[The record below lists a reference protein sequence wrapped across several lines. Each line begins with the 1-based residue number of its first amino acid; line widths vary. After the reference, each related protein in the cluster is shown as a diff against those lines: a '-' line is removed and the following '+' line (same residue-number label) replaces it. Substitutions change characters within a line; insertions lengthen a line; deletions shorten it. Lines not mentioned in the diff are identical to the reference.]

1 MRADWIEIL
10 AAECARTSQ
19 KRAANLIGYST
30 PTVNQVLKGTYNKGR
45 KGGMSAGELA
55 VKGALMRMTVD
66 CPVIGALP
74 ANRCLEYQ
82 RLPFAAT
89 NPQRVQLYRACR
101 SGCPHSR
108 LEDKK

>member
-1 MRADWIEIL
+1 MNADWIDIL
-10 AAECARTSQ
+10 AAECTRTSQ
-19 KRAANLIGYST
+19 KRAADLIGYS
-30 PTVNQVLKGTYNKGR
+30 PAVVNQVLKGTYKGD
-45 KGGMSAGELA
+45 MSAVEVA
-55 VKGALMRMTVD
+55 VKGALMHMTVD
-66 CPVIGALP
+66 CPVIGTLP

-108 LEDKK
+108 LENKT